1 MTFQGG
7 NNVKKVIVLCLLTA
21 LLTGCKAQETFET
34 VEDLPVVEAT
44 AVAQQFFVALPE
56 EAASPTFQS
65 DGEELYVCEDYT
77 ISKQILESGDLER
90 TLQMLSG
97 KNREDLDVIQTAQD
111 TFDRYDFVWTSA
123 GEEGLQLG
131 RACILDDGNYHYTL
145 TTLTR
150 EESFPKVRETIQD
163 MFDSCKLL
171 DPDVNLS
178 TGS

>member
-1 MTFQGG
+1 M
-7 NNVKKVIVLCLLTA
+7 KKLIVLCLLAA

-34 VEDLPVVEAT
+34 VEDLPVVETT
-44 AVAQQFFVALPE
+44 AVAKQFFVALPE
-56 EAASPTFQS
+56 DAATPTFQS
-65 DGEELYVCEDYT
+65 ETEEIFVCEDYT

-90 TLQMLSG
+90 TFQTLTG
-97 KNREDLDVIQTAQD
+97 KNREDLEVIQTAQE
-111 TFDRYDFVWTSA
+111 THDRYDFVWTSA

-145 TTLTR
+145 TTMTR
-150 EESFPKVRETIQD
+150 EESFDEVRETIQD

>member
-1 MTFQGG
+1 M
-7 NNVKKVIVLCLLTA
+7 KKVIVLCLLTA

-131 RACILDDGNYHYTL
+131 RACILDDGNYHYVL
-145 TTLTR
+145 TCMTDASKAPALQQTWQ
-150 EESFPKVRETIQD
+150 S
-163 MFDSCKLL
+163 MFDSFRLTEPGL
-171 DPDVNLS
+171 DPY

>member
-1 MTFQGG
+1 M
-7 NNVKKVIVLCLLTA
+7 KKLIVLCLLAA

-34 VEDLPVVEAT
+34 VEDLPVVETT
-44 AVAQQFFVALPE
+44 AVAKQFFVALPE
-56 EAASPTFQS
+56 DAATPTFQS
-65 DGEELYVCEDYT
+65 ETEEIFVCEDYT

-90 TLQMLSG
+90 TFQTLTG
-97 KNREDLDVIQTAQD
+97 KNREDLEVIQTAQE
-111 TFDRYDFVWTSA
+111 THDRYDFVWTSA

-145 TTLTR
+145 TTMTR
-150 EESFPKVRETIQD
+150 EESFDEVRETIQD
-163 MFDSCKLL
+163 IFDSCKLL